1 MKNIKAAYCYLLL
14 GLSALWLLADPVFSS
29 PYAFFALR
37 ASLVNYSGII
47 GIGLMS
53 VGMMLA
59 LRPVSVEPL
68 LGGLDKTYRLH
79 KWLGITGLVFSLIHW
94 LLAKGPKWAVGW
106 GWLERPAHGP
116 AAEQPVA
123 ILRFFASQK
132 DLAEAVGEWTF
143 YALVLLLVL
152 ALLKQFPYRYFF
164 RTHRLLA
171 IIYLLLVAHSLILM
185 KFSYWGELL
194 GPVLAL
200 LMAGGT
206 VAAGVSLLRRV
217 GYRHRAV
224 GVIESVFLHS
234 DNHVLRVAIKL
245 TDRWPGHQAGQFAFV
260 TFDHDEG
267 PHPFTISSSW
277 EGDGRMFFLI
287 KGLGDYTNF
296 LPQMLQAGDLVQVE
310 GPYGQF
316 DFASGKLRQIW
327 VAGGIGITPFIAR
340 MQALA
345 DQADGKRVDLFYC
358 TRDPDEGFINRLRLH
373 ALAASVRLHVRVD
386 AVDGRLDA
394 QRLIDAVP
402 DWRSADIWFCGPAA
416 FGQSLR
422 SALIGR
428 GLDGTDFHQELFAL
442 R

>member
-1 MKNIKAAYCYLLL
+1 MKNIKIIYMAIL
-14 GLSALWLLADPVFSS
+14 GGLAALWLLADPVWSA
-29 PYAFFALR
+29 PYEFFTLR
-37 ASLVNYSGII
+37 AALVNLSGIV
-47 GIGLMS
+47 GIALMS

-59 LRPVSVEPL
+59 LRPVSIEPFV
-68 LGGLDKTYRLH
+68 GGLDKTYRLH
-79 KWLGITGLVFSLIHW
+79 KWLGITGLVFSIIHW

-106 GWLERPAHGP
+106 GWLERPVHGP

-123 ILRFFASQK
+123 IFRFFSSQK
-132 DLAEAVGEWTF
+132 DLAEALGEWTF
-143 YALVLLLVL
+143 YALLLLLAL

-164 RTHRLLA
+164 KTHRLLA
-171 IIYLLLVAHSLILM
+171 LVYLLLVAHSLILM

-206 VAAGVSLLRRV
+206 IAAGVSLLRRV

-234 DNHVLRVAIKL
+234 DNRVLRVAIKL
-245 TDRWPGHQAGQFAFV
+245 KDRWPGHQAGQFAFV
-260 TFDHDEG
+260 TFDRDEG

-277 EGDGRMFFLI
+277 DGDGRMFFLI

-296 LPQMLQAGDLVQVE
+296 LPEMLQPGDLLQVE

-316 DFASGKLRQIW
+316 EFNSGKLQQIW
-327 VAGGIGITPFIAR
+327 IAGGIGITPFIAR

-345 DQADGKRVDLFYC
+345 DHADGKRVDLFYC
-358 TRDPDEGFINRLRLH
+358 TREPDEGFINRLRLH
-373 ALAASVRLHVRVD
+373 ALAAGVRLHVRVD

-394 QRLIDAVP
+394 QGLIDAVP
-402 DWRSADIWFCGPAA
+402 DWCSADIWFCGPAG
-416 FGQSLR
+416 FGQSVR
-422 SALIGR
+422 SALLGR
-428 GLDGTDFHQELFAL
+428 GFAGADFHQELFAM